1 MEEYG
6 DIYYVDD
13 ARNASRD
20 HRTHGGAVPAGY
32 RPGTMVPGRT
42 TRAVVVQQPTAA
54 GGYRPAVYAPAP
66 VMYPEQST
74 AGSLLGRLTIAQLI
88 EMAALGYAAIMPLPT
103 PPNPSQETVTNT
115 QNLILY
121 QTELAK
127 HAKRDEQ
134 VRTLAALVARLAG

>member
-20 HRTHGGAVPAGY
+20 HRTHGGTTHAGY
-32 RPGTMVPGRT
+32 RPARPA
-42 TRAVVVQQPTAA
+42 RAMVVQPPTAVTS
-54 GGYRPAVYAPAP
+54 GGYRPAVYAPAQ
-66 VMYPEQST
+66 VMYPEPPT
-74 AGSLLGRLTIAQLI
+74 AGSLLGRLTLSQLI
-88 EMAALGYAAIMPLPT
+88 EMAALGYAAIMPLP
-103 PPNPSQETVTNT
+103 PAPNPSSETVTNT

-134 VRTLAALVARLAG
+134 IRTLAALAARLAV

>member
-20 HRTHGGAVPAGY
+20 HRTHGGSMPAGY
-32 RPGTMVPGRT
+32 RPGVMPGRP
-42 TRAVVVQQPTAA
+42 TRAMVVQQPTAA
-54 GGYRPAVYAPAP
+54 AGSRPAMYAPAQI
-66 VMYPEQST
+66 MYQEPPT
-74 AGSLLGRLTIAQLI
+74 AGSLLGRLTLAQII
-88 EMAALGYAAIMPLPT
+88 ELAGQGYAAVMQLPP
-103 PPNPSQETVTNT
+103 PPNPAQETATNV

-127 HAKRDEQ
+127 YAKRDEQ
-134 VRTLAALVARLAG
+134 IRTLTALAARLLG